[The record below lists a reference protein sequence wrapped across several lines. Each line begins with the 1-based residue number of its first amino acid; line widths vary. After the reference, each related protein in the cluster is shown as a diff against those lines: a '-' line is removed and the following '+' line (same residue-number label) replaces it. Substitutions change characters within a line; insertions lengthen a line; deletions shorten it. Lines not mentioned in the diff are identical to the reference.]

1 MIPKSFYSQI
11 TTIALAVA
19 VVITY
24 VKPTFESIGLM
35 QDDIGTYQVE
45 RNKVIA
51 VNSKLANLLSGVDSV
66 TNEEKKRLSVYLP
79 NSVDDIAV
87 QRDLW
92 YIVQGSG
99 VYFNNLSYEGVSE
112 QLSATN
118 VPGSDSPNVKPLA
131 HQFSLAV
138 EGTYVQIKNLLSL
151 LEQNEYP
158 FEVREV
164 SIQPIE
170 GGFLTVQLQLFTF
183 AHQPFVAEEAI
194 QF

>member
-24 VKPTFESIGLM
+24 VNPTFESIGLM